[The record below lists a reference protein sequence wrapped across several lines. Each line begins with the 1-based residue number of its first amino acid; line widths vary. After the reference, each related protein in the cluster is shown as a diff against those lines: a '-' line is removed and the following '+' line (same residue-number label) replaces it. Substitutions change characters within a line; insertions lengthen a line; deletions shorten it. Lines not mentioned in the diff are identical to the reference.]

1 MHMKFRRFCFLCAG
15 CIFLTCPVL
24 VLSQTSQ
31 DTTQADT
38 VAVVKPDYENV
49 TVSVTT
55 EWGTSDKHDNVDVR
69 LVWSGRKVKE
79 VVVLKKHSECSVT
92 LMDGVV
98 VTIKDSKTGK
108 LLKRFK

>member
-1 MHMKFRRFCFLCAG
+1 MKMKLRMLFFICGLCVLWAG
-15 CIFLTCPVL
+15 PLQAFSPNV
-24 VLSQTSQ
+24 Q
-31 DTTQADT
+31 DTTQTDT

-69 LVWSGRKVKE
+69 LVWAGKKVKE
-79 VVVLKKHSECSVT
+79 VVVIKKYSECNVT

-98 VTIKDSKTGK
+98 VTISDSKTGK
-108 LLKRFK
+108 VLRRFK

>member
-1 MHMKFRRFCFLCAG
+1 MQMNLRMFCFICGLCISLAG
-15 CIFLTCPVL
+15 PVL
-24 VLSQTSQ
+24 AIQPVMQ

-69 LVWSGRKVKE
+69 LIWKGKKVKE
-79 VVVLKKHSECSVT
+79 LVVLKKHSECTVT

-98 VTIKDSKTGK
+98 VTITDPKTGK
-108 LLKRFK
+108 VLRRFK

>member
-1 MHMKFRRFCFLCAG
+1 MQMKLRITCFICGL
-15 CIFLTCPVL
+15 CIFFAGPLLALSPV
-24 VLSQTSQ
+24 VQ

-49 TVSVTT
+49 TVSVKT

-69 LVWSGRKVKE
+69 LVWKGKKVKE
-79 VVVLKKHSECSVT
+79 LVVLKKHSECTVM

-98 VTIKDSKTGK
+98 VTISDSKSGK
-108 LLKRFK
+108 VLRRFK